1 MIGTINVN
9 DVYMDLL
16 GSLPNE
22 DKIDLITRLVKSMKK
37 TVSAK
42 KEPKDIFACFSSD
55 WGGDMSTED
64 YADML
69 RSKNV
74 EETRTYFSF
83 L

>member
-16 GSLPNE
+16 GTLPNE

-37 TVSAK
+37 NVAVK
-42 KEPKDIFACFSSD
+42 KESKDIFASFSSD

-69 RSKNV
+69 RSENV
-74 EETRTYFSF
+74 EDIRTVDTW
-83 L
+83 